1 MKLQLPE
8 TLLTQPV
15 ETPTGTAQALPLEEK
30 QLDPI
35 LETAVESQPEVK
47 APEPEPAPATAP
59 EEKAKPA
66 PTPTSMKKPL
76 PLIVLGLA
84 VVGALVAVASQG
96 NYGSQP
102 TSTTRASHP
111 HVPAAARGGG
121 IVWE

>member
-15 ETPTGTAQALPLEEK
+15 ETPTGTVEALPLKEK

-47 APEPEPAPATAP
+47 TPEPAPAPAP

-66 PTPTSMKKPL
+66 PTPTSTKKPL
-76 PLIVLGLA
+76 PLLMLGLA

-96 NYGSQP
+96 TYGSQP
-102 TSTTRASHP
+102 TTTTRASHP
-111 HVPAAARGGG
+111 HAPPAARSGG